1 MKTILLLLTILLL
14 PVIGYT
20 QSISRLQ
27 KMTES
32 SNETIV
38 VSRMDAMEIIGE
50 YNYMK
55 SSFIITVEEM
65 KISNEVL
72 ENYKKILLQQSLEIK
87 KISEENERLKVEV
100 EELKKQVIDK

>member
-1 MKTILLLLTILLL
+1 
-14 PVIGYT
+14 
-20 QSISRLQ
+20 
-27 KMTES
+27 MTES

-38 VSRMDAMEIIGE
+38 VSRMDALDIISE

-72 ENYKKILLQQSLEIK
+72 ENYKKILLQQSLEMK
-87 KISEENERLKVEV
+87 KVSEENERLKVEIA
-100 EELKKQVIDK
+100 ELKKQAIDK